1 MNSIPLFLP
10 LTALSLYVI
19 WLERARFLDE
29 NFRTA
34 ELVFLCALLFGALW
48 RLTSPDIV
56 EDNDRLSDFHLVS
69 NYLSGERLPPVDNWL
84 PYQRLNYYY
93 AFQHYSAALLGRLFG
108 LGPGATFNWAAVIL
122 GALVLALAW
131 EFLRILRV
139 RFGLK
144 AAFRRGAGDRRYGD
158 LAAIPSHHIAVPV
171 RLSPRRIG
179 LSRRIL

>member
-1 MNSIPLFLP
+1 MIDTIYWLAIAAGVVVTFTALTLLTLRYIPFPAIARATGIILVCLALFSLEHFVGLGEFYPIFLP

-19 WLERARFLDE
+19 WLERTHFLDE

-84 PYQRLNYYY
+84 PYQRLNYY
-93 AFQHYSAALLGRLFG
+93 
-108 LGPGATFNWAAVIL
+108 
-122 GALVLALAW
+122 
-131 EFLRILRV
+131 
-139 RFGLK
+139 
-144 AAFRRGAGDRRYGD
+144 
-158 LAAIPSHHIAVPV
+158 
-171 RLSPRRIG
+171 
-179 LSRRIL
+179 